1 MQIFLLFSSITS
13 KYRQLIR
20 KNAKRPQNVA
30 EMQKNDFNTRSVLAY
45 FSK

>member
-1 MQIFLLFSSITS
+1 MQIFLHFSSITS

-20 KNAKRPQNVA
+20 KKCKTATNVA